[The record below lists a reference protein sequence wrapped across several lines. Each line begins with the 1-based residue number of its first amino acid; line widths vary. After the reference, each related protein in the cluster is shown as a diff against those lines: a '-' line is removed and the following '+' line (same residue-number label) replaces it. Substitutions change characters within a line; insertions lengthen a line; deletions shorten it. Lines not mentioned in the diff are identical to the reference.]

1 MTTNNE
7 QNEPR
12 NINQLLALDS
22 YQTMT
27 DEEIE
32 AIIEYKV
39 NFKYEMLVTSE
50 LMKQAREES
59 MQKIAIL
66 RETCANSNAM
76 LESILEQKP
85 QLHGIGD
92 SNE

>member
-32 AIIEYKV
+32 TIIEYKV
-39 NFKYEMLVTSE
+39 NYRYKILVASE
-50 LMKQAREES
+50 KAKQAREES
-59 MQKIAIL
+59 LQKIAIL
-66 RETCANSNAM
+66 RETCAQSNAM
-76 LESILEQKP
+76 LESIIEQKP
-85 QLHGIGD
+85 QLHGVGD